1 VFGRFK
7 KKSEIKWLIDNR
19 SEELHQNKTIFCEYA
34 SMFAASTIELS
45 KNNSRLSAVVYQDQP
60 LRCLKFIEDIVL
72 NDDIVPINKTLGYDA
87 VLYLKAFLYAS
98 DLSKKNEVRKNLDEH
113 ITGLGAII
121 EACSQGQANAYPVIV
136 EWLFALDTETAKQL
150 LTTAAQSSR

>member
-1 VFGRFK
+1 MP
-7 KKSEIKWLIDNR
+7 E
-19 SEELHQNKTIFCEYA
+19 
-34 SMFAASTIELS
+34 
-45 KNNSRLSAVVYQDQP
+45 
-60 LRCLKFIEDIVL
+60 LRCLKFIEDIVS
-72 NDDIVPINKTLGYDA
+72 NDNIVPINKTLGYDA

-121 EACSQGQANAYPVIV
+121 EACSHGQVNAYPVIV
-136 EWLFALDTETAKQL
+136 EWLFTVDTETAKQL